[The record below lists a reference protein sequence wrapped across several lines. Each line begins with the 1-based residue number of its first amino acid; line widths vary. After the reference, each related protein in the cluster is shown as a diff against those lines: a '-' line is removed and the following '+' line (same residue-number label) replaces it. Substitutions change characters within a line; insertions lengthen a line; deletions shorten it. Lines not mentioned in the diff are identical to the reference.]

1 MEEQKQDIIKSIV
14 FSIFDDDGPT
24 PKIYWPIDMEESA
37 RLLVAMKTI
46 SILMGD
52 AIYQN
57 GNTTEGISYFGI
69 LPFPDLKLNGLT
81 YFFLIPDENARGN
94 AKAATITALID
105 EANKGFFYENM
116 KYLRVIIDKSATKI
130 QESKIKDEINLII
143 DELRKE
149 LLEFTS
155 ALENPLSGKQQLKI
169 LITGLANSGKTSFL
183 LGVKKRYSEIIKIL
197 PTKGVSRSNEKI
209 FDEQNSR
216 ISIWDIGGQ
225 QKYLERFLQESKFY
239 LYNIDVLFYFIDIQD
254 DERVKESLDL
264 FHRIIEI
271 LRNLNESPP
280 IVICLNKFDPDLKE
294 SKKINKL
301 LKRIIQEI
309 EKNTEGFYI
318 KIFETSIFNH
328 WSLISAYS
336 YGLSQLSPNKE
347 IFKNQLKSFAKS
359 IDSDSILLL
368 SENGIIL
375 SSYSNSEISEKLFA
389 ISAPHF
395 QTLYKTFHDFKLLKK
410 DFLISSGTADNS
422 KVIVFKK
429 VIIGTYNLYLLLY
442 LKKKYELSNVESK
455 LPNFSENIRNLMLNY
470 I

>member
-14 FSIFDDDGPT
+14 FSVFDDDGPT

-105 EANKGFFYENM
+105 SANKGFFYENM

-130 QESKIKDEINLII
+130 QESKNKDELSIII
-143 DELRKE
+143 DDLRNE

-155 ALENPLSGKQQLKI
+155 ALENPLSGRQQLKI

-183 LGVKKRYSEIIKIL
+183 LGVKKRYSEIIKVL
-197 PTKGVSRSNEKI
+197 PTKGVSRSNEEI
-209 FDEQNSR
+209 FEEQNSR

-254 DERVKESLDL
+254 HERVKESLDL

-271 LRNLNESPP
+271 LQNLNESPP
-280 IVICLNKFDPDLKE
+280 IIICLNKFDPDLKE

-301 LKRIIQEI
+301 LKSIIHEI

-318 KIFETSIFNH
+318 KIFETSIFNR

-347 IFKNQLKSFAKS
+347 IFKSQLKSFAKS

-389 ISAPHF
+389 VSAPHF
-395 QTLYKTFHDFKLLKK
+395 QTLYKTFHEFKLLKK

-429 VIIGTYNLYLLLY
+429 MIVGTFNLYILLY
-442 LKKKYELSNVESK
+442 LKKKYELSNFESK
-455 LPNFSENIRNLMLNY
+455 LPHFSQNIRNLMLNY

>member
-1 MEEQKQDIIKSIV
+1 MEEQKQDIIKSLV
-14 FSIFDDDGPT
+14 FSVFDDDGPT
-24 PKIYWPIDMEESA
+24 PKIYWPSDMGESA

-57 GNTTEGISYFGI
+57 GNTTEGISYFGV
-69 LPFPDLKLNGLT
+69 LPFPDLKFNGLT

-94 AKAATITALID
+94 AKAATITVLID
-105 EANKGFFYENM
+105 QDNKGFFYENM
-116 KYLRVIIDKSATKI
+116 KYLRIIIDKSATKI
-130 QESKIKDEINLII
+130 QDANEKDEISLIM
-143 DELRKE
+143 DELREE
-149 LLEFTS
+149 LLEFTI

-169 LITGLANSGKTSFL
+169 LFAGLDGAGKTSFL
-183 LGVKKRYSEIIKIL
+183 LGVKKRYSEVIKVL
-197 PTKGVSRSNEKI
+197 PTKGVSRTDEKI
-209 FDEQNSR
+209 FEEQNSR
-216 ISIWDIGGQ
+216 ISIWDIAGQ
-225 QKYLERFLQESKFY
+225 KKYLERFLQESKFY

-254 DERVKESLDL
+254 EERIKESLSL
-264 FHRIIEI
+264 FFRIIES
-271 LRNLNESPP
+271 LKNLDESPP

-294 SKKINKL
+294 SKRINKL
-301 LKRIIQEI
+301 LKNVVQDI
-309 EKNTEGFYI
+309 EKETEGFYI
-318 KIFETSIFNH
+318 KVFETSIFNH

-359 IDSDSILLL
+359 IESDAILLL

-375 SSYSNSEISEKLFA
+375 SNYSNSEISEKLFA
-389 ISAPHF
+389 VSAPHF
-395 QTLYKTFHDFKLLKK
+395 QTLFKTFKEFKVLKK
-410 DFLISSGTADNS
+410 DFLISSDTVDNS

-429 VIIGTYNLYLLLY
+429 IIVGKFNLYLLLY

-455 LPNFSENIRNLMLNY
+455 LPDFSENIRALMLTY